1 MAVFNSDEDITPLVV
16 ASVPFLGGILALGMV
31 FVLMMRVNKA
41 PAGSGD
47 QLFIAEQISTG
58 AVSFLKTEYSYL
70 LPFVAAVAAFI
81 VGILESQPETPV
93 YTLGDDVYSSSKK
106 GGWQTMLCF
115 LVGAALSAGAGWAGM
130 KVATQTNVKTM
141 EAARSGLN
149 QALQIAFA
157 GGAVMG
163 FSVVAYGILGLSVLF
178 YIFATA
184 QNSGVVT
191 GTNGGSMSGAIVDMR
206 DAIRYLSGF
215 GFGAS
220 SIALFARVAGGIYTK
235 AADVGADLV
244 GKVEANIPEDDP
256 RNPATVADN
265 VGDNVGDVAGMGADL
280 FESFCGSIIACAAL
294 SSNNA
299 ELALPFWIAGFGIL
313 AAVIGFWTVSTKDDA
328 SQSDLLH
335 SLHRGVYSA
344 SVLVIVLAIA
354 CIEILFDGSNLGY
367 RYFGCIII
375 GLVAGI
381 LIGEAT
387 EFCTSYAYGPT
398 KSITHAGSAGGAATV
413 IIQGLGIGMIS
424 VFPPTVVIVATVLAC
439 YNVAGANTTGLYG
452 IAISAVGMLS
462 TLGVTLATDAYG
474 PVADNAGGIAEMSP
488 DVPEEVRER
497 TDKLD
502 ALGNTTAAT
511 GKGFAIGSAVLTAL
525 SLMNAYVKDVPF
537 SGSCASGTRCLAQ
550 SMLLTDAYVLSGVIF
565 GAMLPFLFA
574 ALTMLS
580 VRKAAGAIIVEVQ
593 RQFRDI
599 PGLLEGKEGVKC
611 DHMACV
617 KMCTKASINEMLLPG
632 ILAVMTP
639 ISVGLLI
646 GAKALGGLLA
656 GAIASGFMLAVM
668 MSNAGGAWDNSKKYI
683 ENEKVY
689 GGKKSD
695 THKACVVGD
704 TVGDPFKDTSGP
716 ALNILIKL
724 MTIFSLTMAP
734 VFRGDWATWW
744 YGLIVL
750 CVEIIFVG
758 VAYWYV
764 WIVNGEQ
771 SVAPE
776 HAKK

>member
-1 MAVFNSDEDITPLVV
+1 MGVFTDSEITPLVV
-16 ASVPFLGGILALGMV
+16 ASVPFLGGVLALLMV
-31 FVLMMRVNKA
+31 AVLLQRVKKA
-41 PAGSGD
+41 PSGEGA
-47 QLFIAEQISTG
+47 QLFIAKQISEG
-58 AVSFLKTEYSYL
+58 ATSFLKTEYKYL
-70 LPFVAAVAAFI
+70 LPFVAAVGAFI
-81 VGILESQPETPV
+81 VGILESQDSTPLV
-93 YTLGDDVYSSSKK
+93 MLSDGSTRNSNKL
-106 GGWQTMLCF
+106 GGWQTLMCF
-115 LVGAALSAGAGWAGM
+115 LCGAILSAAAGWAGM

-163 FSVVAYGILGLSVLF
+163 FCVVAFGILGLTILF
-178 YIFATA
+178 YIYATA
-184 QNSGVVT
+184 QNSG
-191 GTNGGSMSGAIVDMR
+191 NAELDMR

-294 SSNNA
+294 A
-299 ELALPFWIAGFGIL
+299 PTLRELALPFWISGFGIL
-313 AAVIGFWTVSTKDDA
+313 AACIGFWTVSTKDDA

-335 SLHRGVYSA
+335 ALHRGVYSA
-344 SVLVIVLAIA
+344 SILVVVFSIA
-354 CIEILFDGSNLGY
+354 CVEILFDGSKQGY
-367 RYFGCIII
+367 RYFGCIIL

-424 VFPPTVVIVATVLAC
+424 VFPPTIIICATVIAC
-439 YNVAGANTTGLYG
+439 FNVANGGIQGLYG
-452 IAISAVGMLS
+452 IAIAAVGMLS

-488 DVPEEVRER
+488 DVPDEVRER

-525 SLMNAYVKDVPF
+525 SLMNAFVKDVPYTV
-537 SGSCASGTRCLAQ
+537 GSDTRALSSA
-550 SMLLTDAYVLSGVIF
+550 MVLTDAYVLSGVIF

-599 PGLLEGKEGVKC
+599 PGLLEGKEGVHC
-611 DHMACV
+611 EHMACV
-617 KMCTKASINEMLLPG
+617 TMCTKASVNEMILPG
-632 ILAVMTP
+632 VIAVFTP
-639 ISVGLLI
+639 IAVGLLV
-646 GAKALGGLLA
+646 GAKCLGGLLA

-689 GGKKSD
+689 GGKKSN

-734 VFRGDWATWW
+734 VFRSDWKTYW

-750 CVEIIFVG
+750 AVEIIIVG
-758 VAYWYV
+758 IAYWHV
-764 WIVNGEQ
+764 WVVNGEKC
-771 SVAPE
+771 VPPE
-776 HAKK
+776 HENKK